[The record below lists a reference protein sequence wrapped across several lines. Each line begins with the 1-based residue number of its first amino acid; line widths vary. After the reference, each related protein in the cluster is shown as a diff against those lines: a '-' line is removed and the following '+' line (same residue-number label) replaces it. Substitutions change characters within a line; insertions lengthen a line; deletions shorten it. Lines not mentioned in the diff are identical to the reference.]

1 MTKLIVT
8 RGLPGSGKTTRAR
21 AWVAEDPLRRSRVN
35 RDDLRQML
43 HDSAYVRQPGNQTTE
58 QAVLA
63 TRDAVIA
70 GLLRR
75 GVDVV
80 SDDTNLPSR
89 TVRDLRRLATA
100 AAADFEV
107 WDLTDVPY
115 EECVRRN
122 ALREGRQRVP
132 DQTLQDMYSRYVQG
146 RPHPL
151 PVADEPATV
160 HAAAAAPAV
169 YRPDPALPAAV
180 LVDVDGTV
188 ALMNGRSPYDE
199 SRVHE
204 DLPNAPVITAVRAM
218 HAAGHEVVFCSGRSE
233 QCRTATEK
241 WLADHVAVAYAALY
255 MRPAGDVRKDAV
267 VKTEI
272 FDRHIRD
279 AYRVVCVFDDRR
291 QVVEAWRGLGLTVFQ
306 VAPGDF

>member
-8 RGLPGSGKTTRAR
+8 RGLPASGKTTRAR

-43 HDSAYVRQPGNQTTE
+43 HDSAYLQRPGNQSTE
-58 QAVLA
+58 RAVLA
-63 TRDAVIA
+63 VRDAVIS

-80 SDDTNLPSR
+80 SDDTNLAAR

-100 AAADFEV
+100 AAAQFEV

-115 EECVRRN
+115 QECARRN

-132 DQTLQDMYSRYVQG
+132 DEALLDMYTRYLQG
-146 RPHPL
+146 RQHPL
-151 PVADEPATV
+151 PVAEQPAAEATAGAV
-160 HAAAAAPAV
+160 PAV
-169 YRPDPALPAAV
+169 YRPDPALPATV

-188 ALMNGRSPYDE
+188 ALMNGRSPFDE

-204 DLPNAPVITAVRAM
+204 DLPNTPVITAVRAM
-218 HAAGHEVVFCSGRSE
+218 QAAGHEVVFCSGRTE

-241 WLADHVAVAYAALY
+241 WLADHVAVGYAALY
-255 MRPAGDVRKDAV
+255 LRPVGDSRKDAV

-272 FDRHIRD
+272 FERHIRD
-279 AYRVVCVFDDRR
+279 VYRVVCVFDDRR
-291 QVVEAWRGLGLTVFQ
+291 QVVEAWRSLGLTVFQ

>member
-8 RGLPGSGKTTRAR
+8 RGLPASGKTTRAR
-21 AWVAEDPLRRSRVN
+21 AWVAEDPTRRSRVN

-43 HDSAYVRQPGNQTTE
+43 HGSAFVRQPGDQSTE
-58 QAVLA
+58 RAVLS
-63 TRDAVIA
+63 TRDSVVS
-70 GLLRR
+70 GLLRH

-80 SDDTNLPSR
+80 SDDTNLAAR

-132 DQTLQDMYSRYVQG
+132 DEALLSLYTRYVRG

-151 PVADEPATV
+151 PLADEPAG
-160 HAAAAAPAV
+160 PALAGV
-169 YRPDPALPAAV
+169 GPVLYRPDPALPAAV

-199 SRVHE
+199 TRVHE
-204 DLPNAPVITAVRAM
+204 DLPNVPVIAAVRAM
-218 HAAGHEVVFCSGRSE
+218 HAAGHEVVFCSGRTE
-233 QCRTATEK
+233 DCRTATEK
-241 WLADHVAVAYAALY
+241 WLADHVAVAHAGLH
-255 MRPAGDVRKDAV
+255 MRPAGDARKDAV
-267 VKTEI
+267 VKAEL

-291 QVVEAWRGLGLTVFQ
+291 QVVQAWRSLGLTVFQ
-306 VAPGDF
+306 VAPGEF